1 MVNELQVD
9 NRLTTRLMSCCSKL
23 TTKYYI
29 YVLNKLNLIEKDQ
42 NDFIYVFHVFI
53 VNSEH
58 I

>member
-1 MVNELQVD
+1 
-9 NRLTTRLMSCCSKL
+9 MSCCSKL
-23 TTKYYI
+23 TRKYYI
-29 YVLNKLNLIEKDQ
+29 YVLNELNLIEKDQ

>member
-1 MVNELQVD
+1 
-9 NRLTTRLMSCCSKL
+9 MSCCSKL
-23 TTKYYI
+23 KTKYYI